1 MAEAWKSMY
10 TDLTV
15 RQLEN
20 LPPDGEIT
28 AELQAKYSTLFTR
41 KVEDVRLAGLN
52 LAAGDLVRD
61 QETERIANLATPAY
75 WAQCGVH
82 PVDLEDCAPGKH
94 ALQRLLYQA
103 VLDFKVKHPKL
114 GVIDTPTVSAYVRAV
129 LEELGRLGYEIES
142 LGASYFVWSTLDELT
157 KRRLTAVHWTARAK
171 AREPGGTCSTLLKW
185 VHTWYEVQ
193 SPQHIARAQLYS
205 GKFPQFRHEPW
216 PISSAG
222 LRYVDRTPSDW
233 TAPPGPST
241 TGAWWRT

>member
-1 MAEAWKSMY
+1 MADAWKSMY
-10 TDLTV
+10 TDPTI

-114 GVIDTPTVSAYVRAV
+114 GVIDTPTVSSYVRAV
-129 LEELGRLGYEIES
+129 LSCS
-142 LGASYFVWSTLDELT
+142 LGVNVVRHSWGGLVTAPWTKRSALSLSIHTSTLRSRE
-157 KRRLTAVHWTARAK
+157 KQSNFRRNM
-171 AREPGGTCSTLLKW
+171 
-185 VHTWYEVQ
+185 
-193 SPQHIARAQLYS
+193 
-205 GKFPQFRHEPW
+205 
-216 PISSAG
+216 
-222 LRYVDRTPSDW
+222 
-233 TAPPGPST
+233 
-241 TGAWWRT
+241 

>member
-1 MAEAWKSMY
+1 MADAWKSMY
-10 TDLTV
+10 TDPTI

-20 LPPDGEIT
+20 LPPEGEIT
-28 AELQAKYSTLFTR
+28 AELKAKYSTLFTR

-129 LEELGRLGYEIES
+129 LEELGRLGY
-142 LGASYFVWSTLDELT
+142 
-157 KRRLTAVHWTARAK
+157 
-171 AREPGGTCSTLLKW
+171 
-185 VHTWYEVQ
+185 
-193 SPQHIARAQLYS
+193 
-205 GKFPQFRHEPW
+205 
-216 PISSAG
+216 
-222 LRYVDRTPSDW
+222 
-233 TAPPGPST
+233 
-241 TGAWWRT
+241 

>member
-1 MAEAWKSMY
+1 MVFSMDPTAANMKNLSKNKKICCHLLLLTENMAEAWKSMY
-10 TDLTV
+10 TDPTI

-20 LPPDGEIT
+20 LMGRPPDGEIT

-61 QETERIANLATPAY
+61 QETQRIANLATPAY

-129 LEELGRLGYEIES
+129 LGTRE
-142 LGASYFVWSTLDELT
+142 
-157 KRRLTAVHWTARAK
+157 ARV
-171 AREPGGTCSTLLKW
+171 RNRNPGSQLLC
-185 VHTWYEVQ
+185 VVN
-193 SPQHIARAQLYS
+193 
-205 GKFPQFRHEPW
+205 
-216 PISSAG
+216 
-222 LRYVDRTPSDW
+222 
-233 TAPPGPST
+233 PG
-241 TGAWWRT
+241 